1 MSEHTK
7 TDTTTAAETA
17 KQARPMDDAE
27 AAKIVG
33 GTGDYTQEQYD
44 TWEEQFANG
53 EGQGEGFGE

>member
-7 TDTTTAAETA
+7 TDTTAAAETA
-17 KQARPMDDAE
+17 KQTRPMDDAE

-44 TWEEQFANG
+44 EWERQHAQG
-53 EGQGEGFGE
+53 QGQGEGFGE